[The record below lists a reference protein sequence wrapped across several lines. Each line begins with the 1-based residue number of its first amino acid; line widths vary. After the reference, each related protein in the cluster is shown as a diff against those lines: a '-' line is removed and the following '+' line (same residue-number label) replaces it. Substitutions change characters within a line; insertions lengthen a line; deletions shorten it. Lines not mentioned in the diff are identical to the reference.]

1 MLESE
6 MPVLS
11 PLVHLNVKS
20 PRGLATVTHE
30 YRGVRQQFG
39 GWNAPYL
46 APYFASKAGKDAMA
60 VQYARELALW
70 GIETSIIVPGYSPAA
85 PITSRQTSEGI
96 FN

>member
-1 MLESE
+1 
-6 MPVLS
+6 
-11 PLVHLNVKS
+11 
-20 PRGLATVTHE
+20 
-30 YRGVRQQFG
+30 
-39 GWNAPYL
+39 
-46 APYFASKAGKDAMA
+46 MA